1 MNFFR
6 FIDKLF
12 MILGIMTGTISAI
25 ISYSKGESYLW
36 QLACVAW
43 IFVAM
48 MKQITIDNF
57 EDDK

>member
-1 MNFFR
+1 
-6 FIDKLF
+6 